1 MVRTLPAAAVIL
13 ASILMTVMPVYAE
26 GFIDFY
32 VGAAITRDSDQKVST
47 PGFSLTTTVEWDTSV
62 TAGGR
67 FGFWFESLE
76 WVGLA
81 LDASFFRPDK
91 DITVFPVSA
100 LAMLR
105 LPLLKDKDKG
115 FSHGRLQPYIAA
127 GPGLFISRA
136 DGSFG
141 TGLGSVSDTSVDLG
155 VDVRGGLA
163 FLITKNIAAFAEYR
177 FTHVKPEF
185 GFDIAGVKFKT
196 ETTLDTH
203 HILGGVG
210 FRF

>member
-1 MVRTLPAAAVIL
+1 MVRTLTAAALTL
-13 ASILMTVMPVYAE
+13 ASILMTAMPVYAE

-32 VGAAITRDSDQKVST
+32 LGAAITNDSDQKVSA
-47 PGFSLTTTVEWDTSV
+47 PGFSATFPIAWDTSV

-91 DITVFPVSA
+91 DLTVFPVSA

-105 LPLLKDKDKG
+105 LPLLKDNDKG
-115 FSHGRLQPYIAA
+115 FPHGRLQPYIVA

-136 DGSFG
+136 DGNLG
-141 TGLGSVSDTSVDLG
+141 TFGSVSDTSVDLG

-163 FLITKNIAAFAEYR
+163 FLITKNIAAFAEHR

-185 GFDIAGVKFKT
+185 GFDVAGVKFKT

>member
-1 MVRTLPAAAVIL
+1 MVRTLTAAALIL

-32 VGAAITRDSDQKVST
+32 VGAAITRDSDQKVSA
-47 PGFSLTTTVEWDTSV
+47 PGFSDTSPIDWDTSV

-81 LDASFFRPDK
+81 LDVSFFRPDK

-105 LPLLKDKDKG
+105 LPLLKDNDKG
-115 FSHGRLQPYIAA
+115 FPHGRLQPYIAA

-136 DGSFG
+136 DGDLG
-141 TGLGSVSDTSVDLG
+141 TFGSVSDTSLDLG

-185 GFDIAGVKFKT
+185 GFDVAGVKFKT

-203 HILGGVG
+203 HIVGGVG

>member
-1 MVRTLPAAAVIL
+1 MVRTLAAAAVIL

-81 LDASFFRPDK
+81 PSGGAR
-91 DITVFPVSA
+91 
-100 LAMLR
+100 
-105 LPLLKDKDKG
+105 
-115 FSHGRLQPYIAA
+115 
-127 GPGLFISRA
+127 RA
-136 DGSFG
+136 DSSFSYRAPPSRIQVRPFAA
-141 TGLGSVSDTSVDLG
+141 LFSFAISD
-155 VDVRGGLA
+155 LA
-163 FLITKNIAAFAEYR
+163 RSLPTF
-177 FTHVKPEF
+177 FTV
-185 GFDIAGVKFKT
+185 
-196 ETTLDTH
+196 TLPDGERLT
-203 HILGGVG
+203 ISSRLAQ
-210 FRF
+210 RSM

>member
-1 MVRTLPAAAVIL
+1 MVRTLAAAAVIL

-32 VGAAITRDSDQKVST
+32 LGAAITRDSDQKVSAL
-47 PGFSLTTTVEWDTSV
+47 GFSDTSRIQWDDSF

-115 FSHGRLQPYIAA
+115 FPHGRLQPYIAA
-127 GPGLFISRA
+127 GPGLFISKA
-136 DGSFG
+136 DGDLG
-141 TGLGSVSDTSVDLG
+141 AGLGSVSDTSVDLG

-185 GFDIAGVKFKT
+185 GFDVAGVKFKT

>member
-1 MVRTLPAAAVIL
+1 MVRTLTAAALIL

-32 VGAAITRDSDQKVST
+32 VGAAITRDSDQRVT
-47 PGFSLTTTVEWDTSV
+47 APGFSDTSSIAWDTSV

-105 LPLLKDKDKG
+105 LPLLKDNDKG
-115 FSHGRLQPYIAA
+115 FPHGRLQPYIAA

-136 DGSFG
+136 DGNLG
-141 TGLGSVSDTSVDLG
+141 TFGSVSDTSVDLG

-185 GFDIAGVKFKT
+185 GFDVAGVKFKT

-203 HILGGVG
+203 HIVGGVG

>member
-1 MVRTLPAAAVIL
+1 MVRTLAAAALIL
-13 ASILMTVMPVYAE
+13 ASLLMTVMSVYAE

-32 VGAAITRDSDQKVST
+32 VGAAITRDSDQKVT
-47 PGFSLTTTVEWDTSV
+47 APGFSDTSPIAWDTSV

-105 LPLLKDKDKG
+105 LPLLKDNDKG
-115 FSHGRLQPYIAA
+115 FPHGRLQPYIAA

-136 DGSFG
+136 DGNVG
-141 TGLGSVSDTSVDLG
+141 TFGSVSDTSVDLG

-203 HILGGVG
+203 HIVGGVG